1 MRTKHQLGD
10 EEGVYIM
17 KRFINIF
24 KLNKEEKMQNVVDS
38 HQINDIE
45 IKYSMEELLTFYMEQ
60 SKSLTEELAKAKA
73 DLVLAEKK
81 VEEKDI
87 AIKTLKE
94 ALESTEKKVTRLEKR
109 NIRLAAIERVWKE
122 TFAKFTLVEGGSV
135 ESNDDLTALERQEI
149 EQEIDDSYDFSDM
162 DCVIDY
168 EEL

>member
-1 MRTKHQLGD
+1 
-10 EEGVYIM
+10 M

-24 KLNKEEKMQNVVDS
+24 KLNKEEEMQNVVDS
-38 HQINDIE
+38 HQIDDIE

-73 DLVLAEKK
+73 DLVLVAKK

-135 ESNDDLTALERQEI
+135 ENNDDLTVLEKQEI

>member
-1 MRTKHQLGD
+1 
-10 EEGVYIM
+10 M

-109 NIRLAAIERVWKE
+109 NIRLAAIERAWKE

-135 ESNDDLTALERQEI
+135 ENNDDLTVLERQEI

>member
-1 MRTKHQLGD
+1 
-10 EEGVYIM
+10 M

-24 KLNKEEKMQNVVDS
+24 KLNKEEEMQNVVDS
-38 HQINDIE
+38 HQIDDIE

-135 ESNDDLTALERQEI
+135 ENNDDLTVLEKQEI

>member
-1 MRTKHQLGD
+1 
-10 EEGVYIM
+10 M

-24 KLNKEEKMQNVVDS
+24 KLNKEEEMQNVVDS
-38 HQINDIE
+38 HQIDDIE

-73 DLVLAEKK
+73 DLVLVAKK
-81 VEEKDI
+81 IEEKDV

-94 ALESTEKKVTRLEKR
+94 ALESAEKKVSRLEKR

-135 ESNDDLTALERQEI
+135 ENNDDLTVLEKQEI